1 MTTSSNKEEHRR
13 VGRTEAG
20 KGRGGRGIFWILGGL
35 LVTGLVA
42 GYAWVR
48 GLPR

>member
-1 MTTSSNKEEHRR
+1 MTASINKEENRC
-13 VGRTEAG
+13 VGRTEAS
-20 KGRGGRGIFWILGGL
+20 KERARRGIFWILGGL

-42 GYAWVR
+42 GYAWIR